1 MPRTRRAAR
10 KKKNENASEKASE
23 IAEVTPKNLLNFV
36 IRDLQAQMPRTID
49 LAIKRYEREALKC
62 VRQLPDKSSF
72 PPEIWNMELSEFLL
86 RGGDMESAMQSL
98 RVDKMKEFSVA
109 QEENEKENHLEIE
122 KEAEPP
128 PSVAMSTRLRS
139 TVPASTTA
147 KRKPKQLEEV
157 KLSMVS
163 KTGSPVDEDKVV
175 EGMLSGAID
184 EFLKGLMPHLSKK
197 AQSKANQVFE
207 DSVSKF
213 KEQLVRKEGDVTLVT
228 PLVSSTR
235 SRRK

>member
-139 TVPASTTA
+139 
-147 KRKPKQLEEV
+147 
-157 KLSMVS
+157 
-163 KTGSPVDEDKVV
+163 
-175 EGMLSGAID
+175 
-184 EFLKGLMPHLSKK
+184 
-197 AQSKANQVFE
+197 
-207 DSVSKF
+207 
-213 KEQLVRKEGDVTLVT
+213 
-228 PLVSSTR
+228 
-235 SRRK
+235 